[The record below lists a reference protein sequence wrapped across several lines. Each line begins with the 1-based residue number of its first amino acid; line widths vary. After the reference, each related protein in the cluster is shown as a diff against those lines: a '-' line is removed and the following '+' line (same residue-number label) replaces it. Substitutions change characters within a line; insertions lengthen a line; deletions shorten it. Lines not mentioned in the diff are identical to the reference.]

1 MSYEAFREQGLVDE
15 IRPNFRQIST
25 LLARSVKDLETAQA
39 TLNIDEEWAYAITY
53 QAMLRAARAL
63 LLAEGLRP
71 RGRNLQ
77 KTTVVLAGESLG
89 EGFRTLVNTFDQMR
103 RKREQFMDRSD
114 RPIPRFEVVGALKD
128 ARTFVERVVEVA
140 RARNPQLALRL
151 GGEATGDRGGAQV
164 PAKERG

>member
-1 MSYEAFREQGLVDE
+1 MSYEALREQGLVDE

-77 KTTVVLAGESLG
+77 KTTVLLAGEFLG
-89 EGFRTLVNTFDQMR
+89 EGFKTLVNTFDQMR
-103 RKREQFMDRSD
+103 RKREHFMDRSD
-114 RPIPRFEVVGALKD
+114 RPIPRYEVVGALKD
-128 ARTFVERVVEVA
+128 ARTFVERVVQVA

-151 GGEATGDRGGAQV
+151 GDEASGDRGDARV

>member
-15 IRPNFRQIST
+15 IRPNFRQVSA
-25 LLARSVKDLETAQA
+25 LLARSVRDLETAQA
-39 TLNIDEEWAYAITY
+39 TLNIDVEWAYAITY

-77 KTTVVLAGESLG
+77 KTTVLLAGEFLG
-89 EGFRTLVNTFDQMR
+89 EGLRTLVNTFDQMR
-103 RKREQFMDRSD
+103 RKREHFLERSD
-114 RPIPRFEVVGALKD
+114 RPIPRYEAVGALKD

-140 RARNPQLALRL
+140 RARNPQLALRWA
-151 GGEATGDRGGAQV
+151 EPRTGDRGGSGA